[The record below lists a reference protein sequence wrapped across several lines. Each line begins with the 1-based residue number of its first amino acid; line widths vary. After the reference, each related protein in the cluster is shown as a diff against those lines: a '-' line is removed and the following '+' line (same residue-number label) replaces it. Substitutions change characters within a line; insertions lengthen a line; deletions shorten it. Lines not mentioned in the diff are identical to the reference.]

1 MKLFLFIPIFFIA
14 SVSLSQG
21 IPANL
26 QQGVKKFENDSQ
38 MRHAVYSLYVID
50 ASSGKPVF
58 ERNSQVG
65 LATASCLKLVTSAM
79 AFETLGSDFQYETK
93 VSRIGTVKDG
103 VLTGSIFIYGSGDPT
118 LGSWRWETTKMDKIL
133 DQVIDILKQ
142 NGISKITGKI
152 YINDMGLLRHDVV
165 PGDWAWNDIGN
176 YYGAPAR
183 VFNWNENQ
191 YDIFFESGKE
201 KGDYSVIKK
210 TTPELPGISWSNYVS
225 AGAKGSGDQTLIYL
239 PPFST
244 TGYITGTIPAGEK
257 NFSVSGAMPDPTL
270 VFANDL
276 GRKIK
281 ESGII
286 LNDSII
292 PMLKFW
298 NREGYAPGYF
308 DQLIPARI
316 GSIRSPSFDKMNFWF
331 MRRSINL
338 YGEAFLRTQVT
349 NGRADMITYKKAR
362 DAAKAFWKERGIEE
376 SAMNIYDGSGL
387 APANRVTTA
396 ALVKVLQYAK
406 TRPWF
411 ASYYEA
417 FPVYNDMK
425 LKSGTIGDVK
435 GFAGYHKAK
444 NGKEYII
451 AFLVNNF
458 DGSAS
463 TIVGKM
469 YKVLDEFK

>member
-1 MKLFLFIPIFFIA
+1 MRFFLFIPIFFIA

-26 QQGVKKFENDSQ
+26 QQVVKKFENDSQ

-50 ASSGKPVF
+50 ASSGKPVI
-58 ERNSQVG
+58 EKNIQTG

-79 AFETLGSDFQYETK
+79 SFETLGSNFQYETK
-93 VSRIGTVKDG
+93 ISYVGNIKDN
-103 VLTGSIFIYGSGDPT
+103 VLTGNVFIYGSGDPT

-133 DQVIDILKQ
+133 GQVIDILKQ

-152 YINDMGLLRHDVV
+152 FINDIGQTYHDVI

-176 YYGAPAR
+176 YYGAAAR

-191 YDIFFESGKE
+191 YDIFFKSENE
-201 KGDYSVIKK
+201 KGSYTVINK
-210 TTPELPGISWSNYVS
+210 TTPELPGISWSNYVT

-244 TGYITGTIPAGEK
+244 TGYITGTVPAGED
-257 NFSVSGAMPDPTL
+257 NFSVSGAMPDPTA
-270 VFANDL
+270 VFINDL
-276 GRKIK
+276 KKKIK
-281 ESGII
+281 GSGIVF
-286 LNDSII
+286 NDSII
-292 PMLKFW
+292 SMLNFSNKE
-298 NREGYAPGYF
+298 NRAAIHT
-308 DQLIPARI
+308 DQQIPRVLGTI
-316 GSIRSPSFDKMNFWF
+316 SSPSFDKMNYWF

-338 YGEAFLRTQVT
+338 YGEAFLRTQVA
-349 NGRADMITYKKAR
+349 NGRTDIIIYKKAR

>member
-1 MKLFLFIPIFFIA
+1 MRFFLFISLFFIA
-14 SVSLSQG
+14 SVSFSQG

-26 QQGVKKFENDSQ
+26 QQVVKKFENDSQ

-58 ERNSQVG
+58 EKNSQVG

-79 AFETLGSDFQYETK
+79 SFEKLGSDFKYETK
-93 VSRIGTVKDG
+93 IRYTGTIKDD
-103 VLTGSIFIYGSGDPT
+103 VLTGNVFITGSGDPT

-133 DQVIDILKQ
+133 DQVISIFKQ
-142 NGISKITGKI
+142 KNISKINGRI
-152 YINDMGLLRHDVV
+152 FIDDMGMSRHDVV

-183 VFNWNENQ
+183 TFNWNENQ
-191 YDIFFESGKE
+191 YDIFFKSDNERGS
-201 KGDYSVIKK
+201 YTVVKK
-210 TTPELPGISWSNYVS
+210 TTPELPGINWSNYVT

-244 TGYITGTIPAGEK
+244 TGYITGTIPAGED
-257 NFSVSGAMPDPTL
+257 NFSVSGAMPDPTA
-270 VFANDL
+270 VFVNDL
-276 GRKIK
+276 RKKIK
-281 ESGII
+281 ESGIVF
-286 LNDSII
+286 NDSII
-292 PMLKFW
+292 GMLNFW
-298 NREGYAPGYF
+298 NQENRAAVHT
-308 DQLIPARI
+308 DQLKLNLLGAIA
-316 GSIRSPSFDKMNFWF
+316 SPSFDKMNFWF

-338 YGEAFLRTQVT
+338 YGETFLRTQVT
-349 NGRADMITYKKAR
+349 GDYTGIITYKKAR
-362 DAAKAFWKERGIEE
+362 EAAKAFWKERGIEE
-376 SAMNIYDGSGL
+376 SALNIYDGSGL

-435 GFAGYHKAK
+435 GFAGYHKAR

-463 TIVGKM
+463 SIVGKM